1 MVTLQLGQIKLS
13 PGQSVELED
22 IGWPEFEA
30 ILAELG
36 DSRATRI
43 AYNNRTL
50 TIVAPL
56 FAHEN
61 SKASLGD
68 VVKVLLEELD
78 IDYVCAG
85 STTLK
90 RQDVDKGVEPDDSFY
105 IENFASALNKQRI
118 NLDVDPPPDLAIE
131 VDLTS
136 KTQAE
141 IYQALGVPEL
151 WRYDEGRLRIDVLHS
166 GEYVE
171 VNESPNFPGWP
182 LVELAQRYI
191 DRARL
196 AGQGRATKELRQ
208 WVRQRL
214 S

>member
-1 MVTLQLGQIKLS
+1 
-13 PGQSVELED
+13 
-22 IGWPEFEA
+22 
-30 ILAELG
+30 
-36 DSRATRI
+36 
-43 AYNNRTL
+43 
-50 TIVAPL
+50 
-56 FAHEN
+56 
-61 SKASLGD
+61 
-68 VVKVLLEELD
+68 
-78 IDYVCAG
+78 
-85 STTLK
+85 
-90 RQDVDKGVEPDDSFY
+90 
-105 IENFASALNKQRI
+105 
-118 NLDVDPPPDLAIE
+118 VDPPPDLAIE